1 MLAHPCDE
9 RVRALELRVHRHDD
23 GLCLL
28 EHIADIRLNDQPKA
42 TKTGKKPAAAPFASK
57 AGKTQK
63 NPLFESRP
71 KNFDIGE
78 FYLSYLMRAWSS
90 TGFWTFTGQVIQS
103 VKDLTRFVVK

>member
-1 MLAHPCDE
+1 MLGPCSLAPASA
-9 RVRALELRVHRHDD
+9 VRALELRVHRHDD

-28 EHIADIRLNDQPKA
+28 EHIADTRLNDQPKA

-71 KNFDIGE
+71 KNFGIGAC
-78 FYLSYLMRAWSS
+78 LCDSIAS
-90 TGFWTFTGQVIQS
+90 GC
-103 VKDLTRFVVK
+103 